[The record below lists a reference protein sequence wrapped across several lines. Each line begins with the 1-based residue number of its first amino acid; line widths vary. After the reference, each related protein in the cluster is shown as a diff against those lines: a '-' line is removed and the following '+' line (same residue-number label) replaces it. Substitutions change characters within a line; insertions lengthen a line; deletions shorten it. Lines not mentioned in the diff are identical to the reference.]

1 VTLPPSDST
10 SPEQTGDVTPVVPE
24 QPETGV
30 ADTPSRE
37 VRQPSD
43 RAERRA
49 ATIVR
54 VGSRWNRT
62 ARAHR
67 AWQDT
72 LAEIAYRRGLAGLT
86 A

>member
-24 QPETGV
+24 KPETGV
-30 ADTPSRE
+30 ADTPSRD

-49 ATIVR
+49 AIV
-54 VGSRWNRT
+54 
-62 ARAHR
+62 ARARRPRRGR
-67 AWQDT
+67 AWQET